1 MTLSASCETE
11 DVTLRSLQKWHGA
24 GNDFLVDV
32 SADGAAFWTSERA
45 VAACHRTNG
54 VGADGLMLARH
65 GDPVSMTLFNAD
77 GSVAEMSGN
86 GVRCFA
92 GALRRATRASWNELV
107 VDTMAGRRTVR
118 LEMANEYSGR
128 GSVAMGAVTLGDEL
142 DGAWGV
148 AYVGN
153 PHVVVRDDAAMSDV
167 AREELAEKLA
177 AQLGGAN
184 VEFISVLADGHVSL
198 RVIERGV
205 GWTEA
210 CGTGSCAVAAIV
222 RRDGLAHDH
231 VTVENPGGTLE
242 VQFDGEQATLTGP
255 LQFIADVE
263 WLGA

>member
-1 MTLSASCETE
+1 MTSSASCETE
-11 DVTLRSLQKWHGA
+11 TVTLRSLQKWHGA

-32 SADGAAFWTSERA
+32 SADGAAFWNPERA
-45 VAACHRTNG
+45 AAICHRTNG
-54 VGADGLMLARH
+54 VGADGLMVARH
-65 GDPVSMTLFNAD
+65 GEPVSMTLFNAD
-77 GSVAEMSGN
+77 GSLAEMSGN

-92 GALRRATRASWNELV
+92 GAIRRATGAMWDELV

-118 LEMANEYSGR
+118 LEMTSDYSGR
-128 GSVAMGAVTLGDEL
+128 GSVAMGDVSLGEEL

-153 PHVVVRDDAAMSDV
+153 PHVIVRDDASMNNA

-184 VEFISVLADGHVSL
+184 VEFVTVLGEGHVSL
-198 RVIERGV
+198 QVIERGV
-205 GWTEA
+205 GWTQA

-222 RRDGLAHDH
+222 RRDGLASDR
-231 VTVENPGGTLE
+231 VIVENPGGTLE
-242 VQFDGEQATLTGP
+242 VQFDGDHATLTGP

>member
-11 DVTLRSLQKWHGA
+11 TVTMRSLQKWHGA

-32 SADGAAFWTSERA
+32 RDDGAAFWTPERA
-45 VAACHRTNG
+45 AGACHRTNG
-54 VGADGLMLARH
+54 VGADGLLLAVP

-77 GSVAEMSGN
+77 GSIAEMSGN

-92 GALRRATRASWNELV
+92 GALRRATGASWNELV
-107 VDTMAGRRTVR
+107 VDTLAGRRTVR
-118 LEMANEYSGR
+118 LEMVDDYVGR

-153 PHVVVRDDAAMSDV
+153 PHVVVRDDASMSDA

-184 VEFISVLADGHVSL
+184 VEFVTVLGEGHVSL

-205 GWTEA
+205 GWTQA

-222 RRDGLAHDH
+222 RRDGLAHDR

-242 VQFDGEQATLTGP
+242 VQLDGEQAILTGP
-255 LQFIADVE
+255 VQFIADVE
-263 WLGA
+263 WLAA

>member
-11 DVTLRSLQKWHGA
+11 VVTMRSLQKWHGA

-32 SADGAAFWTSERA
+32 SADSAAFWTSERA
-45 VAACHRTNG
+45 AAVCHRTNG
-54 VGADGLMLARH
+54 VGADGLMLADK

-92 GALRRATRASWNELV
+92 GALRRATSGTWNELV
-107 VDTMAGRRTVR
+107 VDTLAGRRTVR
-118 LEMANEYSGR
+118 LEMPNEYT
-128 GSVAMGAVTLGDEL
+128 GSASVSMGEVTLGDDL

-153 PHVVVRDDAAMSDV
+153 PHVVVRDDASMDDA
-167 AREELAEKLA
+167 ACEEFAEKLA

-184 VEFISVLADGHVSL
+184 VEFVTVLAEGHVSL

-222 RRDGLAHDH
+222 RRDGLAGDH

-242 VQFDGEQATLTGP
+242 VQLDGGQATLTGP
-255 LQFIADVE
+255 MQFIADVE

>member
-1 MTLSASCETE
+1 M
-11 DVTLRSLQKWHGA
+11 V
-24 GNDFLVDV
+24 
-32 SADGAAFWTSERA
+32 
-45 VAACHRTNG
+45 
-54 VGADGLMLARH
+54 ARH

-77 GSVAEMSGN
+77 GSIAEMSGN
-86 GVRCFA
+86 GVRCFVA
-92 GALRRATRASWNELV
+92 ALRRAAHGTWSELV

-118 LEMANEYSGR
+118 LDMTSEFAGR
-128 GSVAMGAVTLGDEL
+128 GSVAMGEVTLGDEL

-153 PHVVVRDDAAMSDV
+153 PHVVVRDDPSMNDA

-184 VEFISVLADGHVSL
+184 VEFVTVLGDGHVSL

-222 RRDGLAHDH
+222 RRDGLASEH
-231 VTVENPGGTLE
+231 VIVENPGGTLE
-242 VQFDGEQATLTGP
+242 VQFDGDKATLTGP
-255 LQFIADVE
+255 VQFIADVE
-263 WLGA
+263 WLAA

>member
-1 MTLSASCETE
+1 MTSSASCETE
-11 DVTLRSLQKWHGA
+11 SVTMRSLQKWHGA

-32 SADGAAFWTSERA
+32 SADGPEFWTSQRA
-45 VAACHRTNG
+45 AAVCHRTSG
-54 VGADGLMLARH
+54 VGADGLMVARD

-86 GVRCFA
+86 GIRCFA
-92 GALRRATRASWNELV
+92 GALRRVSGATWNELI
-107 VDTMAGRRTVR
+107 VDTMAGRRTVQ
-118 LEMANEYSGR
+118 LEMTNELTGR
-128 GSVAMGAVTLGDEL
+128 GSVAMGEVTLGNEL

-153 PHVVVRDDAAMSDV
+153 PHVVVRDDDSWTDA

-184 VEFISVLADGHVSL
+184 VEFVAVLGDGYARL

-210 CGTGSCAVAAIV
+210 CGTGSCAVAAIL
-222 RRDGLAHDH
+222 RRDGLASEH

-242 VQFDGEQATLTGP
+242 VQFDGDQATLTGP
-255 LQFIADVE
+255 LQFVADVE
-263 WLGA
+263 WLEA

>member
-1 MTLSASCETE
+1 MILSASCETE
-11 DVTLRSLQKWHGA
+11 TVTMRSLQKWHGA

-32 SADGAAFWTSERA
+32 SDIGATFWTPERA
-45 VAACHRTNG
+45 AGACHRTSG
-54 VGADGLMLARH
+54 VGADGLMVARH

-77 GSVAEMSGN
+77 GSIAEMSGN

-92 GALRRATRASWNELV
+92 AALRRATAATWSELV
-107 VDTMAGRRTVR
+107 VDTLAGRRTVQ
-118 LEMANEYSGR
+118 LEMSNEFSGR
-128 GSVAMGAVTLGDEL
+128 GSVAMGEVTLGDEL

-153 PHVVVRDDAAMSDV
+153 PHVVVRDDASMNDA

-184 VEFISVLADGHVSL
+184 VEFVTVLGDGHVSL

-205 GWTEA
+205 GWTQA
-210 CGTGSCAVAAIV
+210 CGTGSCAIAAIV
-222 RRDGLAHDH
+222 RRDGLSHDR

-242 VQFDGEQATLTGP
+242 VQFDGEHATLTGP
-255 LQFIADVE
+255 MQFIADVE
-263 WLGA
+263 WLAA

>member
-1 MTLSASCETE
+1 MTFSASCETE
-11 DVTLRSLQKWHGA
+11 TVTVRSLQKWHGA

-32 SADGAAFWTSERA
+32 GADGPEFWTPERA
-45 VAACHRTNG
+45 AALCRRTSG
-54 VGADGLMLARH
+54 VGADGLLVARH
-65 GDPVSMTLFNAD
+65 ADPVSMTLFNAD
-77 GSVAEMSGN
+77 GSIAEMSGN

-92 GALRRATRASWNELV
+92 GALRRETGATWSELV
-107 VDTMAGRRTVR
+107 VDTLAGRRTVS
-118 LEMANEYSGR
+118 LEMASETSGR
-128 GSVAMGAVTLGDEL
+128 GSVAMGDVTLGNDL

-153 PHVVVRDDAAMSDV
+153 PHIVVRDDVAMSDV

-184 VEFISVLADGHVSL
+184 VEFVTVLSDGHASL

-210 CGTGSCAVAAIV
+210 CGTGSCAVAAIL
-222 RRDGLAHDH
+222 RRDGLASDR
-231 VTVENPGGTLE
+231 VVVENPGGTLE
-242 VQFDGEQATLTGP
+242 VRFDGDQATLTGP

-263 WLGA
+263 WLAA